1 VVAAEVPTLAAGAGS
16 RPNTVHAFAGR
27 AMPVQRPATGDVFL
41 FIYRI
46 RHRYDAYSW
55 VDNIRYCTVFAL
67 GKDIADAE
75 RIAINS
81 VHQHGWRVLKTDTA
95 TPFAWAHFN
104 DGGADSAHV
113 ANLKDFGVS
122 FKLNR

>member
-1 VVAAEVPTLAAGAGS
+1 
-16 RPNTVHAFAGR
+16 VHALTVR
-27 AMPVQRPATGDVFL
+27 ATPVQRRSTGDVFL

-46 RHRYDAYSW
+46 RHRYDAYGW

-75 RIAINS
+75 RVAINN

-95 TPFAWAHFN
+95 TPFSWAHFN
-104 DGGADSAHV
+104 EGGTDSAHV